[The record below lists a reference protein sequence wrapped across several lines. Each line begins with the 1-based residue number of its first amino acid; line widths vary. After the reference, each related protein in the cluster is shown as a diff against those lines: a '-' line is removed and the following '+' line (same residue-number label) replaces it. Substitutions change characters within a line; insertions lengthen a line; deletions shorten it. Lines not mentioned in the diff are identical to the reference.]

1 MIRIITA
8 EINDEGY
15 DLDAEDWEDLL
26 DQIRALLKI
35 NFLKQDFDV
44 RGNV

>member
-15 DLDAEDWEDLL
+15 DLDDEDWEDLL
-26 DQIRALLKI
+26 NQVRAILRV
-35 NFLKQDFDV
+35 NFLKEDYTV
-44 RGNV
+44 KGNR